1 MNDFHK
7 TLAGYDDPLRQL
19 YLLAVEP
26 DLKLDDKVPKLLAL
40 GTETLNLDLGV
51 VSQVERPLYE
61 CLYVHGPD
69 WAPAP
74 GTTFDVSNTYC
85 LHTLANG
92 TVTSFYH
99 AGQEAISTHP
109 CYENF
114 GLESYIGAPL
124 LRGDAPFGTLSFS
137 STTPRPAAF
146 TQAQTEFVEFLARWL
161 SNELKL
167 HAERRELREQRGLL
181 SAMVDA
187 VPEAII
193 MADENRRVQL
203 VNPAVETLFG
213 YKPEQLMGRQTAV
226 LYESLDG
233 YERAGEE
240 RFNPQMQSGQDALS
254 ISCRR
259 VDGTIFEGMVSSA
272 PVKTDLGEHLGILG
286 VVRDVSEQRQFER
299 AKDQL
304 IATVSHEM
312 KTPLTSL
319 HGALKLLNV
328 GQDDLPAPKRKL
340 LQVALRNAQAI
351 EQMVADILDV
361 EQLRTDNQTG
371 FDEQPLAPLLSQV
384 TETLTPYAKERDVT
398 LRLDIP
404 EAPGPLLRL
413 HDGRVMRLVSN
424 LLSNAIKAS
433 TEGGVVRL
441 GLTQSGM
448 GFWIKDQG
456 AGLPLD
462 LQPVLFERFSRGASY
477 RVEEG
482 HGLGMSIVKA
492 IVDQHLGQI
501 TFETA
506 EGEGTTF
513 FVDFPMP
520 EVSQMPAEVRA
531 AS

>member
-1 MNDFHK
+1 MNNHHT
-7 TLAGYDDPLRQL
+7 TLAGFDDPLRQL

-26 DLKLDDKVPKLLAL
+26 DLSLDDKVAKLLAL
-40 GTETLNLDLGV
+40 GTETLELDLGI
-51 VSQVERPLYE
+51 VSRVERPIYE
-61 CLYVHGPD
+61 CLYVHGPE

-74 GTTFDVSNTYC
+74 GTTFDVTNTYC
-85 LHTLANG
+85 LHTLGNG
-92 TVTSFYH
+92 AVTAFYH
-99 AGQEAISTHP
+99 AGQEAISAHP

-124 LRGDAPFGTLSFS
+124 MRGDAPFGTLSFS
-137 STTPRPAAF
+137 STTPRAAPF
-146 TQAQTEFVEFLARWL
+146 SEAQSEFVEFLARWL

-181 SAMVDA
+181 AAMIDA
-187 VPEAII
+187 VPEAMI
-193 MADENRRVQL
+193 MTNSNRQL
-203 VNPAVETLFG
+203 QMVNPAAETLFG
-213 YKPEQLMGRQTAV
+213 YDQEQLLGRQTAV
-226 LYESLDG
+226 LYESLDR
-233 YERAGEE
+233 YEKAGKE
-240 RFNPQMQSGQDALS
+240 RYNAEQAQKQEDVSTY
-254 ISCRR
+254 CRR
-259 VDGTIFEGMVSSA
+259 HDGSTFEGLVSSA
-272 PVKTDLGEHLGILG
+272 PIKTDRGEHLGFLG
-286 VVRDVSEQRQFER
+286 IIRDVTEQRAFER

-319 HGALKLLNV
+319 QGALKLLEA

-340 LQVALRNAQAI
+340 LRVALRNARAI

-361 EQLRTDNQTG
+361 EQLRTQDQSG
-371 FDEQPLAPLLSQV
+371 FDEQPLSPLLTQAA
-384 TETLTPYAKERDVT
+384 ETLAPYAKEHNVE
-398 LRLDIP
+398 LSV
-404 EAPGPLLRL
+404 EVSQAPGPLLHL

-433 TEGGVVRL
+433 TEGATVRV
-441 GLTQSGM
+441 GMARSGM
-448 GFWIKDQG
+448 GFWIKDEG

-477 RVEEG
+477 QVEEG

-492 IVDQHLGQI
+492 IVDQHLGDI
-501 TFETA
+501 SFDTA

-513 FVDFPMP
+513 YVDFPLP
-520 EVSQMPAEVRA
+520 ETQAKVRA